1 MSDPAKLVVVGGG
14 ITGLAAAYGAL
25 LATRKAG
32 RAASISVLEQA
43 PRFGGKLVT
52 ERRDGF
58 LIDGGPDSWVVSKPH
73 ASELARELGLGSRIV
88 TTRPETRRYYVAWA
102 KGLHAVPEGVVL
114 GVPTRWWPLMATSLF
129 TWRGKARMAI
139 EPLVRA
145 RRYEGDEDESIA
157 HFAER
162 RLGREAAD
170 RLVAPLLGGISAGD
184 AAELSIRATFPQL
197 VAMER
202 DHGSL
207 VRGMFA
213 ARRER
218 EAARSAEGGA
228 ASTDAANKH
237 AASPGAATRGAFESL
252 EDGTGSLIGALVE
265 RLGREA
271 VHLRGGIAV
280 RGLEKAGTAWS
291 VVLEGGER
299 LAADAVLLAVPTY
312 AAAGLCMALDGKL
325 AEMLRAVR
333 YGSTATVFLAY
344 RRKDVA
350 HPLDGVGFVVPRSLG
365 RPILASTWVSSK
377 WQGRAP
383 EGHALV
389 RVFVGG
395 PAGEAMLR
403 QSDADLCAAARG
415 ELSALMGV
423 SAEPEWSRVFRFERG
438 SAQMRVG
445 HLSEVRTIR
454 DRLTQFA
461 PGLLVAGGGY
471 GVVGIPDC
479 IRDGRR
485 AGEALVEHAAGL
497 PGSVADSTEDRLV
510 GQNPPGSA

>member
-25 LATRKAG
+25 WAARKAG
-32 RAASISVLEQA
+32 RAASVSVLEQA

-58 LIDGGPDSWVVSKPH
+58 LIDGGPDSWVVSKPY

-88 TTRPETRRYYVAWA
+88 TTRPETRRYYVAWG

-129 TWRGKARMAI
+129 TWRGKARMAL

-202 DHGSL
+202 DRGSL
-207 VRGMFA
+207 VLGMLA

-218 EAARSAEGGA
+218 EAARLAGNEA
-228 ASTDAANKH
+228 AST
-237 AASPGAATRGAFESL
+237 GAATKGAFESL
-252 EDGTGSLIGALVE
+252 EEGTGSLVDALVE

-280 RGLEKAGTAWS
+280 RGLEKAGTAWN

-312 AAAGLCMALDGKL
+312 AAAGLCTALDGKL
-325 AEMLRAVR
+325 AEMLRAIR

-377 WQGRAP
+377 WQRRAP
-383 EGHALV
+383 VGHALL

-403 QSDADLCAAARG
+403 QSDADLDATARG
-415 ELSALMGV
+415 ELSALMGL

-445 HLSEVRTIR
+445 HLSEVRAIR

-485 AGEALVEHAAGL
+485 AGEALVEHAARCQAPPL
-497 PGSVADSTEDRLV
+497 VRPRVA
-510 GQNPPGSA
+510 G